1 MRSLPRGALLIF
13 EHSDQHVC
21 GPLWGR
27 TFSAAPSAPC
37 L

>member
-13 EHSDQHVC
+13 KNSEQHVC

-27 TFSAAPSAPC
+27 TFRAAPLAPS